1 MQRLVSFKNVIVLSG
16 NFPILTGLDF
26 EAGPGEIVLVKGRNG
41 AGKTSFLRA
50 VAGLLRVTRGSASV
64 LGVDLVANPADVRHR
79 VGLLGHESFMY
90 EDLTARENV
99 KFVLKATRSDTSRVG
114 SSLSSVGLDGRLAD
128 LRVSK
133 MSAGQRKK
141 VALAALLARE
151 PELWLLDE
159 PHASLDSWTR
169 GFLDAALNS
178 RVERG
183 ATVILVS
190 HEPLHGSLVPTRCVE
205 IGGGKVINDVRE
217 REPRQSG
224 QQAATQ
230 KGSGHVA

>member
-1 MQRLVSFKNVIVLSG
+1 MQTLVSFKNVIVLSG

-26 EAGPGEIVLVKGRNG
+26 EAGPGEIVLVQGRNG

-50 VAGLLRVTRGSASV
+50 VAGLLRITRGSASV

-79 VGLLGHESFMY
+79 VGLLGHESFLY

-99 KFVLKATRSDTSRVG
+99 DFVLKATRSDMSKAG
-114 SSLSSVGLDGRLAD
+114 SSLSSVGLTGRLKD

-159 PHASLDSWTR
+159 PHAALDSWTR
-169 GFLDAALNS
+169 DFLDSALNS
-178 RVERG
+178 RVAGG

-190 HEPLHGSLVPTRCVE
+190 HESHHGSLVPTRVVE
-205 IGGGKVINDVRE
+205 IGGGKVIGDVSDPE
-217 REPRQSG
+217 SRQIDP
-224 QQAATQ
+224 QVTTQ
-230 KGSGHVA
+230 KRSGHVA

>member
-1 MQRLVSFKNVIVLSG
+1 MQTLVSFKNVIALSG

-26 EAGPGEIVLVKGRNG
+26 EAGPGEIVLVQGRNG

-50 VAGLLRVTRGSASV
+50 VAGLLRITRGSASV

-79 VGLLGHESFMY
+79 VGLLGHESFLY

-99 KFVLKATRSDTSRVG
+99 DFVLKATRSDTSKAV
-114 SSLSSVGLDGRLAD
+114 SSLSSVGLTGRLED

-159 PHASLDSWTR
+159 PHAALDSWTR
-169 GFLDAALNS
+169 DFLDSDLNS
-178 RVERG
+178 RVASG

-190 HEPLHGSLVPTRCVE
+190 HESHHGSLVPTRIVE
-205 IGGGKVINDVRE
+205 IGGGKVVGDVGGSDL
-217 REPRQSG
+217 RQVDP
-224 QQAATQ
+224 QVETQ
-230 KGSGHVA
+230 KRSGHVA